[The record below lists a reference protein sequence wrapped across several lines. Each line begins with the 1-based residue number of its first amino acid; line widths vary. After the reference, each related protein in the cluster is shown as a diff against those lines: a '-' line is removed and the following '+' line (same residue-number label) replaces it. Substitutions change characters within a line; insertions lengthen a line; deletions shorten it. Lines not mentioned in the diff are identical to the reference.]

1 MISNLHF
8 FQNWIWNFFLNF
20 LNLFPKKMDISKNLS
35 FDFLISNG
43 RWSQNHYW
51 IMKLRGHCM
60 MDPLNRNPKAFDF
73 IIDSLKVQS
82 LFIVMPTWKKYS
94 ILNFLSMRS
103 TCKSFII
110 VKRHVV
116 QGWAK
121 FLHFLPFSCYVSR
134 FLQYRA
140 STFVLP
146 AFVPLGF

>member
-1 MISNLHF
+1 
-8 FQNWIWNFFLNF
+8 
-20 LNLFPKKMDISKNLS
+20 
-35 FDFLISNG
+35 
-43 RWSQNHYW
+43 
-51 IMKLRGHCM
+51 MKLRGHCM

-121 FLHFLPFSCYVSR
+121 FLHSLPFSCYASR

-146 AFVPLGF
+146 AFVPLGFLTSRLFLHQIHLRCSKWNGWGIIKRWL